1 MQLAIMS
8 ACIAAALGAVMT
20 AAWRV
25 QQKSGNSGWV
35 DVSWTFGVGGVAFLA
50 ALWRFGEEPGP
61 FWRQLAVA
69 ALAAIW
75 SLRLGLH
82 IVARTRSDGDDPRY
96 RALTEQWQSEAS
108 RRMLWFLQQQ
118 AAVGALLA
126 ISIGLAAHNPNPSL
140 RIQDGIGFLLLAG
153 AIVGES
159 VADAQLRR
167 FRSAAGG
174 RNAVCDLG
182 LWHWSRH
189 PNYFF
194 EWLAWLAYPAI
205 AIDLSG
211 YNPYGWLALMAP
223 AGMYWVLVH
232 VSGIPPLE
240 DHMLRTRGEVFRAYQ
255 RRTRP
260 FLPFP
265 IVEWGRSRRGK

>member
-1 MQLAIMS
+1 MRLTQLAIMS
-8 ACIAAALGAVMT
+8 GCIAAALSVVMA

-35 DVSWTFGVGGVAFLA
+35 DVSWTFGVGGAAVLA
-50 ALWRFGEEPGP
+50 ALFPLTQEPSPPWRP
-61 FWRQLAVA
+61 LAVA

-82 IVARTRSDGDDPRY
+82 IVARIRSEGDDPRY
-96 RALTEQWQSEAS
+96 RALAEQWQSDSS

-126 ISIGLAAHNPNPSL
+126 ISIGLAAHNPDPSL
-140 RIQDGIGFLLLAG
+140 RIQDAVGLLLLAG
-153 AIVGES
+153 ALIGEN

-167 FRSAAGG
+167 FRSTADG

-211 YNPYGWLALMAP
+211 FNPYGWLALAAP
-223 AGMYWVLVH
+223 ACMYWVLVH

-240 DHMLRTRGEVFRAYQ
+240 AHMLRTRGEIFRAYQ

-260 FLPFP
+260 FLPLP
-265 IVEWGRSRRGK
+265 RIR

>member
-1 MQLAIMS
+1 MNLTQLAIMS
-8 ACIAAALGAVMT
+8 VWIAATLSAVMA
-20 AAWRV
+20 AAWHV

-35 DVSWTFGVGGVAFLA
+35 DVSWTFGVGGAAFLA
-50 ALWRFGEEPGP
+50 ALYPLTQESWPPWRP
-61 FWRQLAVA
+61 LAVA
-69 ALAAIW
+69 GLAAIW

-82 IVARTRSDGDDPRY
+82 IVARTRLEGDDPRY
-96 RALTEQWQSEAS
+96 HALAEQWQSES
-108 RRMLWFLQQQ
+108 RRRMLWFLQQQ

-126 ISIGLAAHNPNPSL
+126 ISIGLAAHNPDPSL
-140 RIQDGIGFLLLAG
+140 RIQDGIGLLLLTG
-153 AIVGES
+153 ALIGER

-167 FRSAAGG
+167 FKAADHG
-174 RNAVCDLG
+174 RQAVCDLG

-194 EWLAWLAYPAI
+194 EWLAWLAYPLI

-211 YNPYGWLALMAP
+211 YNPYGWLAVAAP
-223 AGMYWVLVH
+223 ALMYWVLVH

-240 DHMLRTRGEVFRAYQ
+240 AHMLRTRGEVFRAYQ

-260 FLPFP
+260 FLPLP
-265 IVEWGRSRRGK
+265 RIR

>member
-1 MQLAIMS
+1 MS
-8 ACIAAALGAVMT
+8 GSIAAALSLVMA
-20 AAWRV
+20 AAWHV
-25 QQKSGNSGWV
+25 QQTSGNSGWV
-35 DVSWTFGVGGVAFLA
+35 DVSWTFGVGGTAVLA
-50 ALWRFGEEPGP
+50 ALFPLTQAAWPSWRS
-61 FWRQLAVA
+61 LAVA

-82 IVARTRSDGDDPRY
+82 IVARTRSEGDDPRY
-96 RALTEQWQSEAS
+96 RALAEHWQSEAR

-126 ISIGLAAHNPNPSL
+126 ISIGLAAHNPDPSP
-140 RIQDGIGFLLLAG
+140 RIQDVVGLLLLAG
-153 AIVGES
+153 ALVGEQ
-159 VADAQLRR
+159 VADAQLHR
-167 FRSAAGG
+167 FRAAARG

-211 YNPYGWLALMAP
+211 YNPYGWLALAAP
-223 AGMYWVLVH
+223 ACMYWVLVH

-240 DHMLRTRGEVFRAYQ
+240 AHMLRTRGDVFRAYQ

-260 FLPFP
+260 FLPLP
-265 IVEWGRSRRGK
+265 RMRM